1 MEDYDPKDF
10 LLFALNHFD
19 IQVHSHEGKMVYLD
33 MEYTIEIEG
42 KNLYKLLQGGQVV
55 APFADVEELCNFIKM
70 DRQLNEKN

>member
-1 MEDYDPKDF
+1 MEEYDPKEF

-19 IQVHSHEGKMVYLD
+19 IPVHAHEGKMVYMD

-42 KNLYKLLQGGQVV
+42 KNLYKLMQGGQVV

>member
-19 IQVHSHEGKMVYLD
+19 IRVRSHEGKMVYMD

-42 KNLYKLLQGGQVV
+42 KNLYKLLQGIMKVLRK
-55 APFADVEELCNFIKM
+55 FET
-70 DRQLNEKN
+70 QLRKSSN